1 MLNGVYVSL
10 QLDTASDISVISVD
24 TWKKLGKPPTRTPSV
39 KAKAASG
46 NLLKLVSEFDG
57 SVVINGISQ
66 IGTIF
71 VVDRDLHIL
80 GLNLIED
87 FKLDT
92 VPISAL
98 CKQVTCSSSIEKRL
112 DT

>member
-46 NLLKLVSEFDG
+46 NLLKLVSDSMVRLLLTVLAK
-57 SVVINGISQ
+57 SVRFS
-66 IGTIF
+66 
-71 VVDRDLHIL
+71 
-80 GLNLIED
+80 
-87 FKLDT
+87 
-92 VPISAL
+92 
-98 CKQVTCSSSIEKRL
+98 
-112 DT
+112 